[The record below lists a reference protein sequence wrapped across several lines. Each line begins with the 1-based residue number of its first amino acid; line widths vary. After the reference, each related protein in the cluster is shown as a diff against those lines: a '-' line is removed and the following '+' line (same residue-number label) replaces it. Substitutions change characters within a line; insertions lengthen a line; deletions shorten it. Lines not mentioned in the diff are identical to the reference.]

1 MQPRLQD
8 GACFQRKH
16 TQFSSLLNRFKWQNN
31 CWLKWKL
38 SKPQPLYSSTC
49 AWCLCWIVFSVTKLA
64 VSQKERAIQNEECPC
79 PRDDEPSFKWDLIIL
94 IIAYIKRDP
103 YIPYL
108 ARFVLFVKKQLKLH
122 SQNGAC
128 SFVCVFFSLRKLMCV
143 KIAFN

>member
-49 AWCLCWIVFSVTKLA
+49 AWCLCWIVLSVTKTCCL
-64 VSQKERAIQNEECPC
+64 QKERAIQNEECPC
-79 PRDDEPSFKWDLIIL
+79 TRDDEPSFKWDLIIL
-94 IIAYIKRDP
+94 IIAFIKRGSL
-103 YIPYL
+103 YSLSCTI
-108 ARFVLFVKKQLKLH
+108 
-122 SQNGAC
+122 C
-128 SFVCVFFSLRKLMCV
+128 FVCEEATKATFSERSVFLCMCFLQFAKTYVRKNC
-143 KIAFN
+143 I